1 MGLHGVCAR
10 TIIRQ
15 LWSSTIRRQTGA
27 LSSSY
32 SLFSAA
38 CRVSTATLL
47 YLLLDMSHYVGAES
61 ISKDS
66 SQTMHKTSP
75 RASLILT
82 PFASQFACSAGWTP
96 CDVTFPAVSTYR
108 YTIIALAL
116 SISAYSL
123 PISPIPEVAM
133 FPCFSRSP
141 LFHDMLSQNLYT
153 AFLHHLLRSP
163 VTLTIDSLV
172 PELRSPKSFDRRM
185 KHRKG
190 N

>member
-163 VTLTIDSLV
+163 VTLLTITALNAALQMRGLS
-172 PELRSPKSFDRRM
+172 
-185 KHRKG
+185 HH
-190 N
+190 